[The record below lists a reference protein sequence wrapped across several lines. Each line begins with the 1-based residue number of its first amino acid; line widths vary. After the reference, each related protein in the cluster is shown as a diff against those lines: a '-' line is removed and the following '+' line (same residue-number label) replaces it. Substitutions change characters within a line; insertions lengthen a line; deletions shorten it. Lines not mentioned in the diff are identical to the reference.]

1 VRPLLLVALGLG
13 AALASGCLV
22 VSGASS
28 NAIPLVRVHAETD
41 LGCPQKD
48 IRITQEMGGR
58 FLAIGCGHKVTYLTA
73 CDGLRCVVNEAGK
86 PVPYHDRPDPV
97 RTP

>member
-1 VRPLLLVALGLG
+1 MHRLFH
-13 AALASGCLV
+13 AALAASTVLTPGCIA

-28 NAIPLVRVHAETD
+28 NAIPLVRVHAESD
-41 LGCPQKD
+41 LGCPQSD

-58 FLAIGCGHKVTYLTA
+58 FIAIGCGHKVVYLTA
-73 CDGLRCVVNEAGK
+73 CDGLRCVVNEDGK
-86 PVPYHDRPDPV
+86 PVPYHDRPDPM